1 MCIPSALERFVFF
14 AYPSVGRFVPRRVG
28 NTPRARER
36 AALDDS
42 RDFARA
48 FDSTRRDETR

>member
-1 MCIPSALERFVFF
+1 MCIPSALERFVFSV
-14 AYPSVGRFVPRRVG
+14 YPSSRSVRPETRRQHPRE
-28 NTPRARER
+28 RER